1 MRLWCYSPRFIV
13 MRTFTWP
20 IALLLAGLL
29 FQTVAFAVLNTVV
42 PLWMEQFDAATWE
55 AGLVGAFFF
64 LGNLAGT
71 LLAGGVIRRAGFKGS
86 YQYACLLCAVSTVL
100 LPVFPGVPAWSGL
113 RLLAGISCA
122 LVWVVVESALLRA
135 GTLQTR
141 GILLASYM
149 VVYYLGTVLGQL
161 LLGWFP
167 SDMPLIVTEV
177 CILSVAGMVPLMFAR
192 LEPGNGQVS
201 SSSHIEIRTLL
212 RRRSVFLG
220 VVGCVI
226 SGVVLGTIY
235 CLMPLFLKHQ
245 GMDHSSVGYW
255 MALLIAAAILGQWP
269 MGRLADRYG
278 RAFVMKCQSLL
289 VAAACAGLMLKG
301 GLMAPS
307 LIALGLEPEPFGHFH
322 DTDGAIRFFNGL
334 RNRSRRPELIER
346 HLGLTYDTCHFA
358 ILREEPE
365 FTLSAWE
372 ENNITLCKV
381 QFSNALECRIC
392 EVEDLERLRQFDDG
406 VYFHQTSILHREGAM
421 LFPDLP
427 NALAYGRDYA
437 EEIRDSQWRIHYH
450 IPLYASPEPPLKSTE
465 EFIQKTHNFL
475 RGRKGP
481 QPHLEVETYTWSVL
495 PDHMK
500 IPLAAQIA
508 RELHYIETL

>member
-1 MRLWCYSPRFIV
+1 MRSVHRS
-13 MRTFTWP
+13 
-20 IALLLAGLL
+20 
-29 FQTVAFAVLNTVV
+29 
-42 PLWMEQFDAATWE
+42 AAC
-55 AGLVGAFFF
+55 VS
-64 LGNLAGT
+64 
-71 LLAGGVIRRAGFKGS
+71 RRAGLGN
-86 YQYACLLCAVSTVL
+86 
-100 LPVFPGVPAWSGL
+100 L

-301 GLMAPS
+301 A
-307 LIALGLEPEPFGHFH
+307 
-322 DTDGAIRFFNGL
+322 DG
-334 RNRSRRPELIER
+334 S
-346 HLGLTYDTCHFA
+346 
-358 ILREEPE
+358 
-365 FTLSAWE
+365 S
-372 ENNITLCKV
+372 
-381 QFSNALECRIC
+381 
-392 EVEDLERLRQFDDG
+392 
-406 VYFHQTSILHREGAM
+406 
-421 LFPDLP
+421 
-427 NALAYGRDYA
+427 
-437 EEIRDSQWRIHYH
+437 
-450 IPLYASPEPPLKSTE
+450 
-465 EFIQKTHNFL
+465 
-475 RGRKGP
+475 
-481 QPHLEVETYTWSVL
+481 
-495 PDHMK
+495 
-500 IPLAAQIA
+500 
-508 RELHYIETL
+508 

>member
-29 FQTVAFAVLNTVV
+29 FQTVAVAVLNTVV

-86 YQYACLLCAVSTVL
+86 YQYACFLCAVSTVL

-235 CLMPLFLKHQ
+235 CLMPLFLN
-245 GMDHSSVGYW
+245 
-255 MALLIAAAILGQWP
+255 P
-269 MGRLADRYG
+269 
-278 RAFVMKCQSLL
+278 
-289 VAAACAGLMLKG
+289 
-301 GLMAPS
+301 
-307 LIALGLEPEPFGHFH
+307 
-322 DTDGAIRFFNGL
+322 IR
-334 RNRSRRPELIER
+334 
-346 HLGLTYDTCHFA
+346 
-358 ILREEPE
+358 
-365 FTLSAWE
+365 
-372 ENNITLCKV
+372 
-381 QFSNALECRIC
+381 
-392 EVEDLERLRQFDDG
+392 
-406 VYFHQTSILHREGAM
+406 
-421 LFPDLP
+421 
-427 NALAYGRDYA
+427 
-437 EEIRDSQWRIHYH
+437 
-450 IPLYASPEPPLKSTE
+450 
-465 EFIQKTHNFL
+465 
-475 RGRKGP
+475 
-481 QPHLEVETYTWSVL
+481 
-495 PDHMK
+495 
-500 IPLAAQIA
+500 
-508 RELHYIETL
+508 

>member
-64 LGNLAGT
+64 LGNLTGT

-86 YQYACLLCAVSTVL
+86 YQYACFLCAVSTVL

-307 LIALGLEPEPFGHFH
+307 LIALGLAGFSLYPVAMAWGCEEASRDELVTMNQLLLLSYSLGTLAGPSLTSFLMQRYSDNWMPMVIALVALSFMPVLMLGGGH
-322 DTDGAIRFFNGL
+322 GRRKL
-334 RNRSRRPELIER
+334 SR
-346 HLGLTYDTCHFA
+346 
-358 ILREEPE
+358 
-365 FTLSAWE
+365 
-372 ENNITLCKV
+372 
-381 QFSNALECRIC
+381 
-392 EVEDLERLRQFDDG
+392 
-406 VYFHQTSILHREGAM
+406 
-421 LFPDLP
+421 
-427 NALAYGRDYA
+427 
-437 EEIRDSQWRIHYH
+437 
-450 IPLYASPEPPLKSTE
+450 
-465 EFIQKTHNFL
+465 
-475 RGRKGP
+475 
-481 QPHLEVETYTWSVL
+481 
-495 PDHMK
+495 
-500 IPLAAQIA
+500 
-508 RELHYIETL
+508 

>member
-1 MRLWCYSPRFIV
+1 
-13 MRTFTWP
+13 
-20 IALLLAGLL
+20 
-29 FQTVAFAVLNTVV
+29 
-42 PLWMEQFDAATWE
+42 
-55 AGLVGAFFF
+55 
-64 LGNLAGT
+64 
-71 LLAGGVIRRAGFKGS
+71 
-86 YQYACLLCAVSTVL
+86 
-100 LPVFPGVPAWSGL
+100 
-113 RLLAGISCA
+113 
-122 LVWVVVESALLRA
+122 
-135 GTLQTR
+135 
-141 GILLASYM
+141 M

-307 LIALGLEPEPFGHFH
+307 LIALGLAGFSLYPVAMAWGCEEASRDELVTMNQLLLLSYSLGTLAGPSLTSFLMQRYSDNWMPMVIALVALSFMPVLMLGGGH
-322 DTDGAIRFFNGL
+322 GRRKL
-334 RNRSRRPELIER
+334 SR
-346 HLGLTYDTCHFA
+346 
-358 ILREEPE
+358 
-365 FTLSAWE
+365 
-372 ENNITLCKV
+372 
-381 QFSNALECRIC
+381 
-392 EVEDLERLRQFDDG
+392 
-406 VYFHQTSILHREGAM
+406 
-421 LFPDLP
+421 
-427 NALAYGRDYA
+427 
-437 EEIRDSQWRIHYH
+437 
-450 IPLYASPEPPLKSTE
+450 
-465 EFIQKTHNFL
+465 
-475 RGRKGP
+475 
-481 QPHLEVETYTWSVL
+481 
-495 PDHMK
+495 
-500 IPLAAQIA
+500 
-508 RELHYIETL
+508 